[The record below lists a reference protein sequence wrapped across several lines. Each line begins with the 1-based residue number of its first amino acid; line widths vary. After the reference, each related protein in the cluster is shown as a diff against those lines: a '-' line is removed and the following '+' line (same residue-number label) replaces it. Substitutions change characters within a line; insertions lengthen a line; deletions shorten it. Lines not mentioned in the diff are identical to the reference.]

1 MNKNL
6 LTIQKAAHFLGVSTK
21 TLRRWESAGKLVP
34 IRTIGNQRRYT
45 LEQLTDYRLQIKD
58 KKNLEFI
65 IHNSEFKGDDLGF
78 RTHEFSN
85 QQSIISNQKSEPQ
98 AIQGLDSFSYL
109 KLEIAGISSAKKRI
123 LGSFLVAFSLL
134 VFAVSTKTAVEGLN
148 TKLKGFQT
156 GEVAQVQNANP
167 QAVLGASTEGT
178 NYVFRVN
185 VPSSFSQSADFLS
198 GITIQGKSVIIG
210 GIDTQNGDISAGTGK
225 ITASNVVYGLTAGTG
240 LSVSGG
246 QNPTLTNTGV
256 TSLGGS
262 SGSIDLTG
270 GTGITIDGLKVSN
283 SDLGSSQNIFKN
295 VVVGSS
301 TITAGSNT
309 DTLNISAGSGV
320 TLTSNTSTKTITI
333 SSSGGSGVT
342 SLNTQTGALTLAAG
356 TGLSLTGLTFT
367 NAGVTSVQG
376 VSGAVSLAAGSNVS
390 LSTDTNTKTVTI
402 SSTVPSSTI
411 TSTSGWTQ
419 SGNYVTLTNS
429 GNYVGIGTTTPSSAL
444 QVGGDILPTQNSV
457 YNLGSSGLSW
467 NNIYANQIVGT
478 GAQIN
483 LTIPATSSAT
493 GLSVSMTGT
502 GSGQLASFSFNGTQV
517 LGVGTNDVYVGGKI
531 SMTTDDTN
539 LANAKDIF
547 VYDTTKDSDTGQ
559 WINNDTAQSASW
571 YNETVNN
578 TGLQCSLTSDTRCG
592 QRPFPQKV
600 TIYVTSNTIFIYD
613 NKDNT
618 LWMKFK
624 EGTGYSINGTSVT
637 LTSVYALN
645 GIVYIGTDKNGLLE
659 INFLTDK
666 IYQFDYNGGA
676 GGRAQF
682 LGTIADRNSNKGYGA
697 RESWGQ
703 IASDQVNGVYAK
715 IINGKIY
722 IAVSTLGGASVIN
735 LSDQKVVKYVDN

>member
-45 LEQLTDYRLQIKD
+45 IEELQEYKE
-58 KKNLEFI
+58 KTANLKYKTP
-65 IHNSEFKGDDLGF
+65 NDLGF
-78 RTHEFSN
+78 KTYDFGKSSN
-85 QQSIISNQKSEPQ
+85 VNPPTSIANPQ
-98 AIQGLDSFSYL
+98 IIQPLSSFSYL

-123 LGSFLVAFSLL
+123 LGSFLFAFSLL
-134 VFAVSTKTAVEGLN
+134 VLAVSTKTAVESLN
-148 TKLKGFQT
+148 TNLHSLQAGGKQ
-156 GEVAQVQNANP
+156 VAQAQNANP
-167 QAVLGASTEGT
+167 QAVLGSSIEPA

-185 VPSSFSQSADFLS
+185 VPSSFSQAADFQS
-198 GITIQGKSVIIG
+198 GITIQGKSIILG
-210 GIDTQNGDISAGTGK
+210 GVDTQNGDVNAGTGK
-225 ITASNVVYGLTAGTG
+225 ITASNVVYGLTAGAG

-262 SGSIDLTG
+262 SGSLDLTG

-295 VVVGSS
+295 IVVGSS
-301 TITAGSNT
+301 TIAAGSNT
-309 DTLNISAGSGV
+309 DTLNITAGSGV
-320 TLTSNTSTKTITI
+320 TLTPNTSTKTITI

-356 TGLSLTGLTFT
+356 TGLSLSGLTFT
-367 NAGVTSVQG
+367 NTGVTSVQG

-531 SMTTDDTN
+531 SMITDDTN

-571 YNETVNN
+571 YNETIND

-637 LTSVYALN
+637 LTSIYALN

-682 LGTIADRNSNKGYGA
+682 LGTLANRNSNKGYGA

-703 IASDQVNGVYAK
+703 IASDQVNGVFAR
-715 IINGKIY
+715 IINGKVY
-722 IAVSTLGGASVIN
+722 IAVSTLGGASVID
-735 LSDQKVVKYVDN
+735 LSDQRVIKYVDN